1 MPFHKSSSPNPSLH
15 TRSFLLCFL
24 ILWILPNKLFP
35 QYSETIYDLDDG
47 LPHNTVLDI
56 DKDENGFLWITTFN
70 GICRFDGHRFKEY
83 KEKFGQGE
91 VSVSDNWGVILKDY
105 RSRIWISNSLNSLF
119 LYDAKGDKLHK
130 VNEANSIYWDMVS
143 DPGGNF
149 WVSGSN
155 SLVHW
160 TESNDL
166 EFHSEQYNLPEEI
179 HGVYFLHLQS
189 DGTLII
195 SAMNGLSRVRQ
206 ENREIN
212 IQRITCIDRR
222 TGSEITFN
230 DSDPEVGPFLSDGEK
245 LYLIAVHGI
254 YRTNIPAAK
263 EAFED
268 SVVVIEKLVLSAP
281 EVGLEPGQKIYAAVM
296 GRKNEIIF
304 RSVHGIYRYN
314 LISGSA
320 DRIKEEN
327 HRELD
332 TGEGEFRTALY
343 YDSTDV
349 IWAGT
354 DYGLLKI
361 VLPNKCFHSI
371 RPDPENPTGLKSG
384 KLNQA
389 IIDSRGH
396 LWIGMI
402 SDGLYHSIPDE
413 NGAFTRFEHYMPDPE
428 DPNSLYSATIPAL
441 FEDSR
446 HILWIG
452 NQEFQGIDLN
462 QEEVKFFSIPGG
474 EYEINRGS
482 GVVAVAE
489 DPSGNILTT
498 GFYPDDADWLYSFEK
513 KRWYLMLLDS
523 SGTSLQL
530 PKFLLTR
537 EKDFYLL
544 TNKKVFKLTNSWR
557 FVEEEPVPGSNFQ
570 LFPVAYPDKLETLL
584 SMDTI
589 ASTLGSFIATESG
602 PRPEIWLSLM
612 YRHKLL
618 RFDFENTGVLK
629 QSPESIDFYFIY
641 DIIEDNKGRIW
652 CSTMDGLFS
661 IDPQTNLAKGYYID
675 DGLPV
680 NRLYWGISKDPG
692 GRILVC
698 TTDGLLYF
706 YPDSI
711 VSDPPPRVQL
721 TELLLFDN
729 RVNAGDFPFL
739 PQNIS
744 LTNSLTLPHDQ
755 NYLGFRFSAL
765 IHRNTDRIGYKYRLD
780 GVDRDWVYTEK
791 QYEANYLNLRPG
803 HYTLRMMAVN
813 GNNVWSDEETTL
825 KINIRHPFWFRWWAI
840 LTYSILGLLL
850 VAVYIRFRER
860 NLKQRA
866 LLLERTVDEKTSQI
880 LEQRKEVDEMKSRFY
895 TNISHEF
902 RTPLTLLIAP
912 LEDSLKKKQ
921 EDEGISR
928 KVRSIMLRN
937 ARRLQRLINQLLDI
951 SKLES
956 GKMELQLV
964 KANLSDLVRT
974 VASSFLSLAE
984 SRGIQF
990 AMNIDQETEASCF
1003 DADKMEKITTNL
1015 LSNAFKFCS
1024 ADGTV
1029 SLGLE
1034 YSISD
1039 DGENRA
1045 LAILSVEDTGKGM
1058 EKEQLERIFDR
1069 FYQVSDSDTR
1079 EAEGTGIGLA
1089 LTKELVDLMHGKI
1102 EVESKPGIG
1111 SLFRVSLPVSEEYFR
1126 EQGVEVMETSG
1137 SGNEKAGLLDFTGRK
1152 EGIEVG
1158 TEGDE
1163 VTGEDKETGEDEH
1176 DGKDKKTKRDKKNQ
1190 GEVILVVEDN
1200 PDLREY
1206 IVGQFRGQ
1214 YRVIEAENGKKGME
1228 KAIQQIPDLVI
1239 TDLMMPVM
1247 GGMEFCRK
1255 LKEHPA
1261 TNHIPVIML
1270 TAKADKESRLEG
1282 LEAAADDYI
1291 IKPFDS
1297 ELLLARARNLI
1308 HQRAEL
1314 RKRFQNEWILGT
1326 DEKLSA
1332 SPQYGM
1338 MREIVKVIDEHLDDP
1353 DFDLASMASRSNMSN
1368 RGLYRKIRAITG
1380 TTPHELIRI
1389 MRLKRAASLFRS
1401 GERNVA
1407 QVMYRVGMRNTSHFA
1422 SSFRKYFGVNP
1433 GDYRN
1438 PPES

>member
-1 MPFHKSSSPNPSLH
+1 MSNL
-15 TRSFLLCFL
+15 TRSFLISIQILL
-24 ILWILPNKLFP
+24 ILPVNLYP
-35 QYSETIYDLDDG
+35 QYPETIYDLDDG
-47 LPHNTVLDI
+47 LPHNTVLGI
-56 DKDENGFLWITTFN
+56 NKDENGFLWITTFN
-70 GICRFDGHRFKEY
+70 GVCRFDGHRFKEY

-105 RSRIWISNSLNSLF
+105 KSRIWISNSLKSLF
-119 LYDAKGDKLHK
+119 LYDARGDKLHK

-160 TESNDL
+160 AETNNFEYH
-166 EFHSEQYNLPEEI
+166 FVQYNLPEEI
-179 HGVYFLHLQS
+179 RGGLHLHLQS
-189 DGTLII
+189 NGSLIV
-195 SAMNGLSRVRQ
+195 SAVNGLSRVRQ
-206 ENREIN
+206 DNGKIN
-212 IQRITCIDRR
+212 IQKITCIERR

-230 DSDPEVGPFLSDGEK
+230 DSVQEVGPFFGDGEN
-245 LYLIAVHGI
+245 LFLCAAHGI
-254 YRTNIPAAK
+254 YRTNIPASGGSL
-263 EAFED
+263 ED
-268 SVVVIEKLVLSAP
+268 SVVEIEKIVLSAP
-281 EVGLEPGQKIYAAVM
+281 EIGLDPGQKIYAAVM

-304 RSVHGIYRYN
+304 RSVHGIYRYY
-314 LISGSA
+314 LTSGSA

-332 TGEGEFRTALY
+332 VVGGEFRTALY

-402 SDGLYHSIPDE
+402 SDGLYHSVPDE
-413 NGAFTRFEHYMPDPE
+413 NGAFTRFEHCMPDPD
-428 DPNSLYSATIPAL
+428 DPDSLYSATIPAL

-446 HILWIG
+446 HILWVG

-462 QEEVKFFSIPGG
+462 QEEVKFFSIPGRK
-474 EYEINRGS
+474 YETNQVA
-482 GVVAVAE
+482 GVVAIAE

-513 KRWYLMLLDS
+513 KRWYFILLDS

-537 EKDFYLL
+537 EKDFYFF
-544 TNKKVFKLTNSWR
+544 TNKKVYKMTNGWR
-557 FVEEEPVPGSNFQ
+557 FVEEEPVPGREDREIQMSRDNFQ
-570 LFPVAYPDKLETLL
+570 LLPVVYPDKLETLL

-602 PRPEIWLSLM
+602 PRPEIWLNLM
-612 YRHKLL
+612 YQHKLL
-618 RFDFENTGVLK
+618 RFDLENTGILK
-629 QSPESIDFYFIY
+629 QSPELIDFHFIY
-641 DIIEDNKGRIW
+641 EIIEDNKGRIW
-652 CSTMDGLFS
+652 CSTIDGLFS
-661 IDPQTNLAKGYYID
+661 IDPLTNLAKSYYTD

-680 NRLYWGISKDPG
+680 NRLTWGISKDQD

-721 TELLLFDN
+721 TELLLFNN

-739 PQNIS
+739 PQNIF
-744 LTNSLTLPHDQ
+744 LTKSLTLHHDQ

-765 IHRNTDRIGYKYRLD
+765 TYRNTDRIRYKYRLD
-780 GVDRDWVYTEK
+780 GVDLNWVFTEK

-803 HYTLRMMAVN
+803 HYTLRVMAAN
-813 GNNVWSDEETTL
+813 GNGVWSDEETTL
-825 KINIRHPFWFRWWAI
+825 KINILHPFWFRWWAI
-840 LTYSILGLLL
+840 LTYSILGLIL

-866 LLLERTVDEKTSQI
+866 LLLERTVEEKTSQI

-902 RTPLTLLIAP
+902 RTPLTLLMAP

-921 EDEGISR
+921 EDKGISR

-964 KANLSDLVRT
+964 KANLSNLVRT

-990 AMNIDQETEASCF
+990 TINIEQYKIESCF

-1015 LSNAFKFCS
+1015 LSNAFKFC
-1024 ADGTV
+1024 GNGGNV
-1029 SLGLE
+1029 SLGLK
-1034 YSISD
+1034 YRTSD
-1039 DGENRA
+1039 EGENRA
-1045 LAILSVEDTGKGM
+1045 LAILSIEDTGKGM
-1058 EKEQLERIFDR
+1058 EKEQLDRIFDR
-1069 FYQVSDSDTR
+1069 FYQVSDTDTR
-1079 EAEGTGIGLA
+1079 EVEGSGIGLA
-1089 LTKELVDLMHGKI
+1089 LTKELVELMHGKI
-1102 EVESKPGIG
+1102 EVESEPGKG
-1111 SLFRVSLPVSEEYFR
+1111 TFFRVTFPVSEEYFR
-1126 EQGVEVMETSG
+1126 KLGAEVTETSA
-1137 SGNEKAGLLDFTGRK
+1137 SGNDEPGLLDFTASI
-1152 EGIEVG
+1152 EGMEVG

-1163 VTGEDKETGEDEH
+1163 KIGEDKQIGP
-1176 DGKDKKTKRDKKNQ
+1176 DKKSRE
-1190 GEVILVVEDN
+1190 EVILVVEDN

-1214 YRVIEAENGKKGME
+1214 YRVIEAENGEKGME

-1247 GGMEFCRK
+1247 GGMEYCRK
-1255 LKEHPA
+1255 LREHPA

-1270 TAKADKESRLEG
+1270 TAKADRESRLEG

-1308 HQRAEL
+1308 KQRIDL
-1314 RKRFQNEWILGT
+1314 RKRFQQEWILAT

-1353 DFDLASMASRSNMSN
+1353 DFDLDSMASRLNMSS
-1368 RGLYRKIRAITG
+1368 RGLYRKIRAIAG
-1380 TTPHELIRI
+1380 TTPHEMIRI